1 MGRLAVSSATQ
12 QFRASEDI
20 ATSTDLTNMQKET
33 MQTRGKFSAWY
44 WRGWVHITLVGAVS
58 LYSLRVFA
66 AESPVRVDQILIP
79 IETALLVTESETK
92 RLCVVMIYPDAVPY
106 DSIAY
111 ISVWQFPTSE
121 SFYSLRKQERL
132 PGLSP
137 MGNFKDV
144 THELHTAK
152 LGDTI
157 TILGSQFSWLPNTR
171 RSSWLKTMSDG
182 RGLQFGIWRVSM
194 SPPDP
199 DSMSTFEKLTERF
212 NEESLELG
220 SVPVN

>member
-1 MGRLAVSSATQ
+1 M
-12 QFRASEDI
+12 
-20 ATSTDLTNMQKET
+20 
-33 MQTRGKFSAWY
+33 
-44 WRGWVHITLVGAVS
+44 TLVGAVS
-58 LYSLRVFA
+58 LNSLRVFA
-66 AESPVRVDQILIP
+66 AEPPVRVNQILIP
-79 IETALLVTESETK
+79 IETALLVYDSGTK

-111 ISVWQFPTSE
+111 ISIWQFPTSE
-121 SFYSLRKQERL
+121 SFYALRKQERL

-137 MGNFKDV
+137 MGSVKDV
-144 THELHTAK
+144 THDLHTAK

-171 RSSWLKTMSDG
+171 RSSWLKQMGDNSD
-182 RGLQFGIWRVSM
+182 LQFGIWRVPV
-194 SPPDP
+194 SPPDAE
-199 DSMSTFEKLTERF
+199 SMSTFEKLTERF